1 MKVKI
6 TKDEYEDILR
16 YITIPTDIMFCD
28 EVKESY
34 LQGNKEFFEEML
46 DNLSSYLMK
55 YGINEKGE
63 FNYIGYDI
71 ERIIDKLSFIYD
83 EK

>member
-34 LQGNKEFFEEML
+34 LQENKEFFEEML

-63 FNYIGYDI
+63 INYIGYDI
-71 ERIIDKLSFIYD
+71 ERIIDKLSFVYD

>member
-46 DNLSSYLMK
+46 DKLSSYLMK

-63 FNYIGYDI
+63 INYIGYDI
-71 ERIIDKLSFIYD
+71 ERIIDKLSFVYD